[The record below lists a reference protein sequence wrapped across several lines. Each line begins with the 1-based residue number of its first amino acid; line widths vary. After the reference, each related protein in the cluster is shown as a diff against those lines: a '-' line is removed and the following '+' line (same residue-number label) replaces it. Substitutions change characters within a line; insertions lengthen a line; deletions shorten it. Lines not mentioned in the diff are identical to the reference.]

1 MQDFGLKLDAYLHFT
16 VLAPFLG
23 FPPHFLHSM
32 RNLAEK
38 IFSSLE
44 KIRVFVYFSFSA
56 DVLKMFKVIHVE
68 LANERGNLAMVE
80 VLRDYFSLEGINVFD
95 IHSTAIL
102 APGDDGVAFLVFD
115 YLEELDEEVVYF
127 GKALLNHLE
136 NLKLLLTST

>member
-1 MQDFGLKLDAYLHFT
+1 MQDFGLKLDAYLHFI

-23 FPPHFLHSM
+23 LSPHFLHSV
-32 RNLAEK
+32 RNLAEQ

-56 DVLKMFKVIHVE
+56 DVLKMLKVIHVQ
-68 LANERGNLAMVE
+68 LANERGYFAMVE
-80 VLRDYFSLEGINVFD
+80 VLRDDLSLEGINVLY
-95 IHSTAIL
+95 IHSTAIF

-127 GKALLNHLE
+127 GETLLNHLE